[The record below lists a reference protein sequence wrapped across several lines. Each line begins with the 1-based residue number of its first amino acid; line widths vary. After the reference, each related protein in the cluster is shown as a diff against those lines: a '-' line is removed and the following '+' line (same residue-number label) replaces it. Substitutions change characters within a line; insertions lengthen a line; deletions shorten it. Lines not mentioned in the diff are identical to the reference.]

1 MLGLIIFFYL
11 GIGTRK
17 GIIEKLFHML
27 LIDKF
32 LFRNKF
38 SSLARLGSFPQS
50 IMAGLKIIKG
60 IATAL

>member
-38 SSLARLGSFPQS
+38 SSLARLGVFRNRSWPV
-50 IMAGLKIIKG
+50 
-60 IATAL
+60 